1 MSQPSHLVIC
11 VGNEGAEDLQILKL
25 YRRLPDEAAESKGF
39 LRVIDD
45 SGEDYLYP
53 ESSFLP
59 LPLPRPLEQQL
70 ESLAE
75 ERSRAEIA

>member
-1 MSQPSHLVIC
+1 MTQPTHLVIC
-11 VGNEGAEDLQILKL
+11 IGNEGAEDLQILRV
-25 YRRLPDEAAESKGF
+25 YRRLPDAAAESKGF

-53 ESSFLP
+53 EAAFLP
-59 LPLPRPLEQQL
+59 LPLPPSLEQQL

-75 ERSRAEIA
+75 KRSRVGIA